1 MAVTPQQPQGGGGGS
16 NQPRWRRVLGVVGRA
31 VGNYFVPELVPPPV
45 RASVTNIGVQGGTLY
60 IDLVLGGLV
69 GGGRKNVE
77 IYVSGFNNPFTFD
90 LDPRFLGDVAN
101 AIADYLKKN
110 PGIAVSVVGRLARS
124 MGYEPTSLVNVDVG
138 KQGDARVVSLLVTD
152 NNGIEVEVPIILSP
166 FNPRES
172 KVVIGTPIVISTRQ
186 PLKDFMREARIRRE
200 MARFTASPQGGVAY
214 IKGTLVIKSP
224 GQAQPI
230 VIQRGRTFLGTV
242 LSQAGVSTP
251 ANLVSLLE
259 SALRSSLSD
268 LKEIITNMLVYTGF
282 SMPSVHEPIVIE
294 ASTTPSNDV
303 TQFVLLFPVLFTN
316 PSDQDRL
323 ENIVE
328 NRIRPTGSDAI
339 RLGYSI
345 YSELYKQ
352 AGPERESWYRRE
364 VGYDA
369 SFMPVT
375 LTIDARSNTVTF
387 QMPGT
392 TPMSLLFPAQE
403 IANALANFLT
413 NKATETSVPGA
424 TIKVIQAPQATLQ
437 VLGQLFQVQVPGSV
451 PTTRARR
458 GRGTR
463 AQRVDNIT
471 VAKFL
476 DFGSLPTQL
485 LIALNNTPVTLT
497 PGVPLK
503 YSQYL
508 GIGKLADIDASVLA
522 LGDAI
527 YDAIMGE
534 TNTQALVNYLHGF
547 VDSLKNEASKV
558 GASVREL
565 GLIGLILKHERG
577 VAGKSYLV
585 MLTLPVVISQGKQ
598 GQANALGALIDS
610 LSKSGNEFGRALA
623 NYLGFML
630 KSNMVERAF
639 RAHGLPMW
647 KNTVLVPIAVGIRV
661 TSTQAELL
669 TPDKVLGVLAD
680 QNFDYAKSFVDFVA
694 QLEKKELK
702 DWGIIRS
709 EASSRKPSAI
719 PILTQGWISKY
730 AR

>member
-1 MAVTPQQPQGGGGGS
+1 
-16 NQPRWRRVLGVVGRA
+16 
-31 VGNYFVPELVPPPV
+31 
-45 RASVTNIGVQGGTLY
+45 
-60 IDLVLGGLV
+60 
-69 GGGRKNVE
+69 
-77 IYVSGFNNPFTFD
+77 
-90 LDPRFLGDVAN
+90 
-101 AIADYLKKN
+101 
-110 PGIAVSVVGRLARS
+110 
-124 MGYEPTSLVNVDVG
+124 
-138 KQGDARVVSLLVTD
+138 
-152 NNGIEVEVPIILSP
+152 
-166 FNPRES
+166 
-172 KVVIGTPIVISTRQ
+172 
-186 PLKDFMREARIRRE
+186 
-200 MARFTASPQGGVAY
+200 
-214 IKGTLVIKSP
+214 
-224 GQAQPI
+224 
-230 VIQRGRTFLGTV
+230 
-242 LSQAGVSTP
+242 
-251 ANLVSLLE
+251 
-259 SALRSSLSD
+259 
-268 LKEIITNMLVYTGF
+268 
-282 SMPSVHEPIVIE
+282 
-294 ASTTPSNDV
+294 
-303 TQFVLLFPVLFTN
+303 
-316 PSDQDRL
+316 L

-328 NRIRPTGSDAI
+328 NRIRPAGSDAI

-352 AGPERESWYRRE
+352 VGPEREYGYLYRRE

-369 SFMPVT
+369 SFIPVT

-387 QMPGT
+387 QMPGA

-458 GRGTR
+458 GRGAR

-508 GIGKLADIDASVLA
+508 GIGKLVDIDASVLA

-527 YDAIMGE
+527 YDTIMGE
-534 TNTQALVNYLHGF
+534 ANTQALVNYLHGF
-547 VDSLKNEASKV
+547 VDNLKNGASKV
-558 GASVREL
+558 GASVQEL
-565 GLIGLILKHERG
+565 GLIGLMLKHERG

-585 MLTLPVVISQGKQ
+585 LLGIPVVISQGKQ
-598 GQANALGALIDS
+598 GQANALSALIDS
-610 LSKSGNEFGRALA
+610 LSKSGNEFGRVLA

-639 RAHGLPMW
+639 RANGLPMW

-669 TPDKVLGVLAD
+669 TPDKVLGVLTD
-680 QNFDYAKSFVDFVA
+680 QNYDYAKSFVDFVS

-709 EASSRKPSAI
+709 ETSSRKPSAI
-719 PILTQGWISKY
+719 PILTQDWLAKY

>member
-1 MAVTPQQPQGGGGGS
+1 M
-16 NQPRWRRVLGVVGRA
+16 GVVGRTL
-31 VGNYFVPELVPPPV
+31 GNYFVPELVPPPV

-101 AIADYLKKN
+101 AIADYLRKN
-110 PGIAVSVVGRLARS
+110 PGIAVSIVARLTRS
-124 MGYEPTSLVNVDVG
+124 MGYEPTSMRDVKVG
-138 KQGDARVVSLLVTD
+138 KQGDARVVSLIVSD
-152 NNGIEVEVPIILSP
+152 NNGVEVEVPIILSP

-186 PLKDFMREARIRRE
+186 PLKDFMREARVRRE

-214 IKGTLVIKSP
+214 IKGTLVIKPP

-230 VIQRGRTFLGTV
+230 VIQRGRTSLSNV
-242 LSQAGVSTP
+242 LSQIGVGTP

-259 SALRSSLSD
+259 SALRSQLTD
-268 LKEIITNMLVYTGF
+268 LRENITNMLVYAGF
-282 SMPSVHEPIVIE
+282 SMPSVYEPIVVE
-294 ASTTPSNDV
+294 ASITPSNDV
-303 TQFVLLFPVLFTN
+303 TQFTLLFPVLFTN
-316 PSDQDRL
+316 PFDQDRL

-328 NRIRPTGSDAI
+328 NRAKPAGADAI

-352 AGPERESWYRRE
+352 VGPEREYGYLYRRE

-369 SFMPVT
+369 SFIPVT
-375 LTIDARSNTVTF
+375 LTIDARSNAVTF
-387 QMPGT
+387 QMPGA

-424 TIKVIQAPQATLQ
+424 TIKVIQAPQASLQ

-451 PTTRARR
+451 STTRARR
-458 GRGTR
+458 GRGAR

-485 LIALNNTPVTLT
+485 LIVLNNTPVTLT
-497 PGVPLK
+497 PGVPIK

-534 TNTQALVNYLHGF
+534 ANTQALVNYLHGF

-585 MLTLPVVISQGKQ
+585 LLGIPVVISQGKQ
-598 GQANALGALIDS
+598 GQANALSALIDS
-610 LSKSGNEFGRALA
+610 LSESGNEFGRVLA

-647 KNTVLVPIAVGIRV
+647 KNAVLIPIAVGIRV

-719 PILTQGWISKY
+719 PILTQDWISKY

>member
-1 MAVTPQQPQGGGGGS
+1 M
-16 NQPRWRRVLGVVGRA
+16 GVVGRA

-45 RASVTNIGVQGGTLY
+45 RASVTNIGIQGGTLY

-90 LDPRFLGDVAN
+90 LDPKFLGDVAN
-101 AIADYLKKN
+101 AIADYLRKN
-110 PGIAVSVVGRLARS
+110 PGIAVSVVGRLTRS
-124 MGYEPTSLVNVDVG
+124 MDYEPANLLDVKVR
-138 KQGDARVVSLLVTD
+138 KQGDARVVSLLVSD
-152 NNGIEVEVPIILSP
+152 NNGVEVEVPIILSP

-172 KVVIGTPIVISTRQ
+172 KVVVGAPIVVSTRQ
-186 PLKDFMREARIRRE
+186 PLKDFMREARVRRE
-200 MARFTASPQGGVAY
+200 MARFSESPQGGVAY
-214 IKGTLVIKSP
+214 IKGMLVIKPP
-224 GQAQPI
+224 GQTQPI
-230 VIQRGRTFLGTV
+230 VIQRGRMSLGTV
-242 LSQAGVSTP
+242 LSQAGVNTP

-259 SALRSSLSD
+259 SALRSPLSD
-268 LKEIITNMLVYTGF
+268 LRENITSMLVYTGF
-282 SMPSVHEPIVIE
+282 SMPGVHEPIVVG
-294 ASTTPSNDV
+294 ASTTNNDV
-303 TQFVLLFPVLFTN
+303 TQFTLLFPVLFTN
-316 PSDQDRL
+316 PSDQDHL

-328 NRIRPTGSDAI
+328 GRIRPSGADAI

-352 AGPERESWYRRE
+352 VSPERESWYRRE

-369 SFMPVT
+369 SFIPVT
-375 LTIDARSNTVTF
+375 LTIDARSNTVMF
-387 QMPGT
+387 QMPGV
-392 TPMSLLFPAQE
+392 TPVSLLFPAQE
-403 IANALANFLT
+403 IASALANFLT

-458 GRGTR
+458 GRGAR

-471 VAKFL
+471 VAKFM

-522 LGDAI
+522 LGDAV

-534 TNTQALVNYLHGF
+534 ANTQALVNYLHGF

-565 GLIGLILKHERG
+565 GLIGLMLKHERG

-585 MLTLPVVISQGKQ
+585 LLGIPVVVRQE
-598 GQANALGALIDS
+598 QANALGSLIDS
-610 LSKSGNEFGRALA
+610 LSKSGNEFGRVLA
-623 NYLGFML
+623 SYLSFML

-702 DWGIIRS
+702 DWGILRG
-709 EASSRKPSAI
+709 EASSRKPNAI
-719 PILTQGWISKY
+719 PIVTQDWLGKY

>member
-1 MAVTPQQPQGGGGGS
+1 M
-16 NQPRWRRVLGVVGRA
+16 GVVGRA
-31 VGNYFVPELVPPPV
+31 LGNYFVPELVPPPV
-45 RASVTNIGVQGGTLY
+45 RASVTNVGVQGGTLY

-101 AIADYLKKN
+101 AIADYLRKN
-110 PGIAVSVVGRLARS
+110 PGIAVSVVGRLTRS
-124 MGYEPTSLVNVDVG
+124 MGYEPTSLVNIDVG

-152 NNGIEVEVPIILSP
+152 NNGVEVEVPIILSP

-172 KVVIGTPIVISTRQ
+172 KVVIGTPIVISTGQ
-186 PLKDFMREARIRRE
+186 PLKDFMREARVRRE
-200 MARFTASPQGGVAY
+200 MARFSASPQGGVAY
-214 IKGTLVIKSP
+214 IKGTLVIKPP

-230 VIQRGRTFLGTV
+230 VIQRGRTSLGTV
-242 LSQAGVSTP
+242 LSQAGVNTP
-251 ANLVSLLE
+251 ANLVSPLE
-259 SALRSSLSD
+259 SALRSPLSD
-268 LKEIITNMLVYTGF
+268 LRKNITNMLVYAGF
-282 SMPSVHEPIVIE
+282 SMPSVYEPIVIE
-294 ASTTPSNDV
+294 ASTTNNDV
-303 TQFVLLFPVLFTN
+303 TQFTLLFPVLFTN

-328 NRIRPTGSDAI
+328 NRAKPAGADAI

-352 AGPERESWYRRE
+352 VGPEREYGYLYRRE

-369 SFMPVT
+369 SFIPVT
-375 LTIDARSNTVTF
+375 LTIDARSNAVTF
-387 QMPGT
+387 QMPGV

-403 IANALANFLT
+403 IANALANFLA

-451 PTTRARR
+451 PTPRARR
-458 GRGTR
+458 GRGAR

-503 YSQYL
+503 YSQHL

-547 VDSLKNEASKV
+547 VDSLKNETSKV
-558 GASVREL
+558 GASVQEL
-565 GLIGLILKHERG
+565 GLIGLMLKHERG

-585 MLTLPVVISQGKQ
+585 LLGIPVVVRQE
-598 GQANALGALIDS
+598 QANALSSLIDS
-610 LSKSGNEFGRALA
+610 LSKSGDEFGRALT

-647 KNTVLVPIAVGIRV
+647 KNAVLVPIAVGIRV

-680 QNFDYAKSFVDFVA
+680 QNYDYAKSFVDFVA

-719 PILTQGWISKY
+719 PILTRDWIAKY

>member
-1 MAVTPQQPQGGGGGS
+1 M
-16 NQPRWRRVLGVVGRA
+16 GVVGRA

-45 RASVTNIGVQGGTLY
+45 RASVTNIGIQGGTLY

-90 LDPRFLGDVAN
+90 LDPKFLGDVAN
-101 AIADYLKKN
+101 AIADYLRKN
-110 PGIAVSVVGRLARS
+110 PGIAVSVVGRLTRS
-124 MGYEPTSLVNVDVG
+124 MDYEPANLLDVKVR
-138 KQGDARVVSLLVTD
+138 KQGDARVVSLVVSD
-152 NNGIEVEVPIILSP
+152 NNGVEVEVPIILSP

-172 KVVIGTPIVISTRQ
+172 KVVVGAPIVVSTRQ
-186 PLKDFMREARIRRE
+186 PLKDFMREARVRRE
-200 MARFTASPQGGVAY
+200 MARFSESPQGGVAY
-214 IKGTLVIKSP
+214 IKGMLVIKPP
-224 GQAQPI
+224 GQTQPI
-230 VIQRGRTFLGTV
+230 VIQRGRTSLSAV

-259 SALRSSLSD
+259 GALRSQLAD
-268 LKEIITNMLVYTGF
+268 LRENITSMLVYAGF
-282 SMPSVHEPIVIE
+282 SMPSVHEPIVVE
-294 ASTTPSNDV
+294 ASTAPSNDV

-352 AGPERESWYRRE
+352 VGPEREYGYLYRRE

-369 SFMPVT
+369 SFIPVT

-387 QMPGT
+387 QMPGV

-458 GRGTR
+458 GRGAR

-485 LIALNNTPVTLT
+485 HIALNNTPVTLT

-503 YSQYL
+503 YSQHL

-527 YDAIMGE
+527 YDAIMGKA
-534 TNTQALVNYLHGF
+534 NTQALVNYLHGF
-547 VDSLKNEASKV
+547 VDTIKNEASKV
-558 GASVREL
+558 GASVQEL

-577 VAGKSYLV
+577 VAGRSYLV

-610 LSKSGNEFGRALA
+610 LSKSGNEFGRVLA

-647 KNTVLVPIAVGIRV
+647 KNAVLVPIAIGIRI

-669 TPDKVLGVLAD
+669 TPDKVLDVLAS
-680 QNFDYAKSFVDFVA
+680 QNYDYAKSFVDFVA
-694 QLEKKELK
+694 QFVNKELK
-702 DWGIIRS
+702 EWPIMRS
-709 EASSRKPSAI
+709 EASSRRPDAI
-719 PILTQGWISKY
+719 PIVTQDWISKY

>member
-1 MAVTPQQPQGGGGGS
+1 MAVTPRQPQPGGS
-16 NQPRWRRVLGVVGRA
+16 SQPRWRRVLGAVGRA
-31 VGNYFVPELVPPPV
+31 LGNYFVPELVPPPV

-101 AIADYLKKN
+101 AIADYLRKN
-110 PGIAVSVVGRLARS
+110 PGIAVSVVGRLTRS
-124 MGYEPTSLVNVDVG
+124 MGYEPANLLNVDVR
-138 KQGDARVVSLLVTD
+138 KQGDAKIVSLLVTD
-152 NNGIEVEVPIILSP
+152 NNGVEVEVPIILSP
-166 FNPRES
+166 FSPRES
-172 KVVIGTPIVISTRQ
+172 KVIIGTPIVISTSQ
-186 PLKDFMREARIRRE
+186 PLKDFMREARVRRE
-200 MARFTASPQGGVAY
+200 MARFTVSPQGGVAY
-214 IKGTLVIKSP
+214 IKGTLVIKPP

-230 VIQRGRTFLGTV
+230 VIQRGRTSLGTV
-242 LSQAGVSTP
+242 LNQAGVSTP

-259 SALRSSLSD
+259 SALRSQLTD
-268 LKEIITNMLVYTGF
+268 LRENITNMLVLAGF
-282 SMPSVHEPIVIE
+282 SMPSVHEPVVVE
-294 ASTTPSNDV
+294 ASTAPSNDV
-303 TQFVLLFPVLFTN
+303 TQFTLLFPVLFTN
-316 PSDQDRL
+316 PSDQDHL

-328 NRIRPTGSDAI
+328 NRAKPTGSDAI

-352 AGPERESWYRRE
+352 VGPEREYGYLYRRE

-369 SFMPVT
+369 SFIPVT
-375 LTIDARSNTVTF
+375 LTIDARSNAVTF

-392 TPMSLLFPAQE
+392 TPMSLAFPAQE

-437 VLGQLFQVQVPGSV
+437 VLGQLFQVQVSGAV

-458 GRGTR
+458 GRGVR

-471 VAKFL
+471 VAKFM

-503 YSQYL
+503 YSQHL
-508 GIGKLADIDASVLA
+508 GINKLADIDTSVLA

-547 VDSLKNEASKV
+547 VDSLKNETSKV
-558 GASVREL
+558 GASVQEL
-565 GLIGLILKHERG
+565 GLIGLMLKHERG

-585 MLTLPVVISQGKQ
+585 LLGIPVVISQGKQ

-623 NYLGFML
+623 NYLSFML

-647 KNTVLVPIAVGIRV
+647 KNAVLVPIAVGIRV

-680 QNFDYAKSFVDFVA
+680 QNYDYAKSFVDFVA

-702 DWGIIRS
+702 DWGILRS
-709 EASSRKPSAI
+709 ETSSRKPSAI
-719 PILTQGWISKY
+719 PILTQDWISKY

>member
-1 MAVTPQQPQGGGGGS
+1 
-16 NQPRWRRVLGVVGRA
+16 LGVVGRA

-45 RASVTNIGVQGGTLY
+45 RASVTNIGIQGGTLY

-90 LDPRFLGDVAN
+90 LDPKFLGDVAN
-101 AIADYLKKN
+101 AIADYLRKN
-110 PGIAVSVVGRLARS
+110 PGIAVSVVGRLTRS
-124 MGYEPTSLVNVDVG
+124 MDYEPANLLDVKVK
-138 KQGDARVVSLLVTD
+138 KQGDARVVSLVVSD
-152 NNGIEVEVPIILSP
+152 NNGVEVEVPIILSP

-172 KVVIGTPIVISTRQ
+172 KVVVGAPIVVSTRQ
-186 PLKDFMREARIRRE
+186 PLKDFMREARVRRE
-200 MARFTASPQGGVAY
+200 MARFSESPQGGVAY
-214 IKGTLVIKSP
+214 IKGMLVIKPP
-224 GQAQPI
+224 GQTQPI
-230 VIQRGRTFLGTV
+230 VIQRGRMSLGTV
-242 LSQAGVSTP
+242 LSQAGVNTP

-259 SALRSSLSD
+259 SALRSPLSD
-268 LKEIITNMLVYTGF
+268 LRENITSMLVYTGF
-282 SMPSVHEPIVIE
+282 SMPGVHEPIVVG
-294 ASTTPSNDV
+294 ASTTNNDV
-303 TQFVLLFPVLFTN
+303 TQFTLLFPVLFTN
-316 PSDQDRL
+316 PSDQDHL

-328 NRIRPTGSDAI
+328 QRIKPSGADAI

-352 AGPERESWYRRE
+352 VSPERESWYRRE

-369 SFMPVT
+369 SFIPVT
-375 LTIDARSNTVTF
+375 LTIDARSNTVMF
-387 QMPGT
+387 QMPGV
-392 TPMSLLFPAQE
+392 TPVSLLFPAQE
-403 IANALANFLT
+403 IASALANFLT

-458 GRGTR
+458 GRGAR

-471 VAKFL
+471 VAKFM

-522 LGDAI
+522 LGDAV

-534 TNTQALVNYLHGF
+534 ANTQVLVNYLHGF

-565 GLIGLILKHERG
+565 GLIGLMLKHERG

-585 MLTLPVVISQGKQ
+585 LLGIPVVVRQE
-598 GQANALGALIDS
+598 QANALGSLIDS
-610 LSKSGNEFGRALA
+610 LSKSGNEFGRVLA
-623 NYLGFML
+623 SYLSFML

-647 KNTVLVPIAVGIRV
+647 KNAVLVPIAVGIRV

-702 DWGIIRS
+702 DWGILRS
-709 EASSRKPSAI
+709 EASSRKPNAI
-719 PILTQGWISKY
+719 PILTQDWISKY

>member
-1 MAVTPQQPQGGGGGS
+1 M
-16 NQPRWRRVLGVVGRA
+16 GVVGRA

-45 RASVTNIGVQGGTLY
+45 RASVTNIGIQGGTLY

-90 LDPRFLGDVAN
+90 LDPKFLGDVAN
-101 AIADYLKKN
+101 AIADYLRKN
-110 PGIAVSVVGRLARS
+110 PGIAVSVVGRLTRS
-124 MGYEPTSLVNVDVG
+124 MDYEPANLLDVKVK
-138 KQGDARVVSLLVTD
+138 KQGDARVVSLVVSD
-152 NNGIEVEVPIILSP
+152 NNGVEVEVPIILSP

-172 KVVIGTPIVISTRQ
+172 KVVVGAPIVVSTRQ
-186 PLKDFMREARIRRE
+186 PLKDFMREARVRRE
-200 MARFTASPQGGVAY
+200 MARFSESPQGGVAY
-214 IKGTLVIKSP
+214 IKGMLVIKPP
-224 GQAQPI
+224 GQTQPI
-230 VIQRGRTFLGTV
+230 VIQRGRMSLGTV
-242 LSQAGVSTP
+242 LSQAGVNTP

-259 SALRSSLSD
+259 SALRSPLSD
-268 LKEIITNMLVYTGF
+268 LRENITSMLVYTGF
-282 SMPSVHEPIVIE
+282 SMPGVHEPIVVG
-294 ASTTPSNDV
+294 ASTTNNDV
-303 TQFVLLFPVLFTN
+303 TQFTLLFPVLFTN
-316 PSDQDRL
+316 PSDQDHL

-328 NRIRPTGSDAI
+328 QRIKPSGADAI

-352 AGPERESWYRRE
+352 VSPERESWYRRE

-369 SFMPVT
+369 SFIPVT
-375 LTIDARSNTVTF
+375 LTIDARSNTVMF
-387 QMPGT
+387 QMPGV
-392 TPMSLLFPAQE
+392 TPVSLLFPAQE
-403 IANALANFLT
+403 IASALANFLT

-458 GRGTR
+458 GRGAR

-471 VAKFL
+471 VAKFM

-522 LGDAI
+522 LGDAV

-534 TNTQALVNYLHGF
+534 ANTQVLVNYLHGF

-565 GLIGLILKHERG
+565 GLIGLMLKHERG

-585 MLTLPVVISQGKQ
+585 LLGIPVVVRQE
-598 GQANALGALIDS
+598 QANALGSLIDS
-610 LSKSGNEFGRALA
+610 LSKSGNEFGRVLA
-623 NYLGFML
+623 SYLSFML

-647 KNTVLVPIAVGIRV
+647 KNAVLVPIAVGIRV

-702 DWGIIRS
+702 DWGILRS
-709 EASSRKPSAI
+709 EASSRKPNAI
-719 PILTQGWISKY
+719 PILTQDWISKY

>member
-1 MAVTPQQPQGGGGGS
+1 MS
-16 NQPRWRRVLGVVGRA
+16 
-31 VGNYFVPELVPPPV
+31 
-45 RASVTNIGVQGGTLY
+45 
-60 IDLVLGGLV
+60 
-69 GGGRKNVE
+69 
-77 IYVSGFNNPFTFD
+77 
-90 LDPRFLGDVAN
+90 
-101 AIADYLKKN
+101 
-110 PGIAVSVVGRLARS
+110 
-124 MGYEPTSLVNVDVG
+124 
-138 KQGDARVVSLLVTD
+138 
-152 NNGIEVEVPIILSP
+152 
-166 FNPRES
+166 
-172 KVVIGTPIVISTRQ
+172 
-186 PLKDFMREARIRRE
+186 
-200 MARFTASPQGGVAY
+200 
-214 IKGTLVIKSP
+214 
-224 GQAQPI
+224 
-230 VIQRGRTFLGTV
+230 
-242 LSQAGVSTP
+242 
-251 ANLVSLLE
+251 
-259 SALRSSLSD
+259 
-268 LKEIITNMLVYTGF
+268 
-282 SMPSVHEPIVIE
+282 
-294 ASTTPSNDV
+294 
-303 TQFVLLFPVLFTN
+303 
-316 PSDQDRL
+316 
-323 ENIVE
+323 
-328 NRIRPTGSDAI
+328 RIRPSGADAI

-352 AGPERESWYRRE
+352 VSPERESWYRRE

-369 SFMPVT
+369 SFIPVT
-375 LTIDARSNTVTF
+375 LTIDARSNTVMF
-387 QMPGT
+387 QMPGV
-392 TPMSLLFPAQE
+392 TPVSLLFPAQE
-403 IANALANFLT
+403 IASALANFLT

-458 GRGTR
+458 GRGAR

-471 VAKFL
+471 VAKFM

-522 LGDAI
+522 LGDAV

-534 TNTQALVNYLHGF
+534 ANTQALVNYLHGF

-565 GLIGLILKHERG
+565 GLIGLMLKHERG

-585 MLTLPVVISQGKQ
+585 LLGIPVVVRQE
-598 GQANALGALIDS
+598 QANALGSLIDS
-610 LSKSGNEFGRALA
+610 LSKSGNEFGRVLA
-623 NYLGFML
+623 SYLSFML

-702 DWGIIRS
+702 DWGILRS
-709 EASSRKPSAI
+709 EASSRKPNAI
-719 PILTQGWISKY
+719 PIVTQDWLGKY